1 MYESKIVVINLLQY
15 YGAVVLILEDEYCHV
30 FILLSVYSYL
40 KCSLFISVA
49 EQASVRVDLQPDR

>member
-1 MYESKIVVINLLQY
+1 MHESKIIVINLLQY
-15 YGAVVLILEDEYCHV
+15 YGAVVLILEGEYCHV
-30 FILLSVYSYL
+30 FISVYSYL